1 MNKSTGTEQKKKRRG
16 RLLTWALILVGIGA
30 VAAYVIANRPEV
42 VVDFTTERI
51 EIGSLFQ
58 EVSATGTINP
68 IEVVD
73 VGTQVS
79 GIIDEVFTDHNAKV
93 KKGQVIARMDMR
105 NLQATVRESRANI
118 TKAEVALT
126 QAQLNFDRSVRLLAG
141 GAVTHADLERDEVEL
156 ENAKANLDLMR
167 LQADKASI
175 NLSYATI
182 ISPIDGIVISKNVDV
197 GQTVAASF
205 ATPTLFRI
213 ANDLTKMKIEASVD
227 EADIG
232 QVRIGQN
239 VEFTVDTYT
248 HETFAGVVDQIQLQ
262 PIEVQNVVTYK
273 VIILIENA
281 ELKLLPGMTA
291 TLVIKTVE
299 NPPALT
305 IANTAIDLAIAAED
319 ARLLK
324 QEGYTIKALAQK
336 KGRSIWLKD
345 GQSLEEVP
353 VRPGFDNGFRSA
365 IDAPDLEGREIILRI
380 AIDILDGSEDNTSIF
395 SPRYPEAMWAT
406 ETLPFTKIKAGM

>member
-380 AIDILDGSEDNTSIF
+380 AIDIMDGSEDNTRIV
-395 SPRYPEAMWAT
+395 SPNT
-406 ETLPFTKIKAGM
+406 DKK

>member
-167 LQADKASI
+167 LQAYKASI

-182 ISPIDGIVISKNVDV
+182 ISDRGMVMLQNVDV

-213 ANDLTKMKIEASVD
+213 ANDLTKMNR
-227 EADIG
+227 G
-232 QVRIGQN
+232 QRG
-239 VEFTVDTYT
+239 
-248 HETFAGVVDQIQLQ
+248 
-262 PIEVQNVVTYK
+262 
-273 VIILIENA
+273 
-281 ELKLLPGMTA
+281 
-291 TLVIKTVE
+291 
-299 NPPALT
+299 
-305 IANTAIDLAIAAED
+305 
-319 ARLLK
+319 
-324 QEGYTIKALAQK
+324 
-336 KGRSIWLKD
+336 
-345 GQSLEEVP
+345 
-353 VRPGFDNGFRSA
+353 
-365 IDAPDLEGREIILRI
+365 
-380 AIDILDGSEDNTSIF
+380 
-395 SPRYPEAMWAT
+395 
-406 ETLPFTKIKAGM
+406 

>member
-42 VVDFTTERI
+42 VVDFMTERI

-58 EVSATGTINP
+58 EVSATGTINS

-395 SPRYPEAMWAT
+395 SPNT
-406 ETLPFTKIKAGM
+406 DKK